1 MSENRSVK
9 KVRVG
14 VVVSD
19 AMDKTAVVQVE
30 RWRKHPKYKK
40 YIKQTRRFKVHDE
53 SNECRTGDSV
63 RFTETR
69 PISREKCWKLVEII
83 ERAK

>member
-1 MSENRSVK
+1 VSENRSVK

>member
-1 MSENRSVK
+1 MAENQSIT

-19 AMDKTAVVQVE
+19 AMDKTVVVKVE
-30 RWRKHPKYKK
+30 SWKKHPKYKK
-40 YIKQTRRFKVHDE
+40 YTKQTRKFKVHDE
-53 SNECRTGDSV
+53 QNECKTGDSV
-63 RFTETR
+63 RFMETR
-69 PISREKCWKLVEII
+69 PISKEKCWKLVEII